1 MFHTLEG
8 AAHLLNGLQGHPA
21 PHGGNGSQQVLHVVQ
36 AAQLH
41 LAVSQ
46 HRGHH
51 SVLRHAQHIV
61 LLVQEGT
68 IVGVMQAGKPHLL
81 ALAVG
86 LHAAA
91 HIVLVPQHGT
101 AGGLLPQQD
110 VPLGVDV
117 LGHILVVIQMVGGHI
132 GNHSH
137 IGALVHTDQLEAGQL
152 HNRLIFGLHLTQN
165 GQQRAA
171 DVAAQMHG
179 AARRL
184 KHGGNQAGGGGFAV
198 AAGHGDLFAGAVLEE
213 QLHLAAQLGA
223 VLMGLLQGRGVEL
236 KAGGSHDDVLP
247 LKTVHVVLAQA
258 QANA

>member
-1 MFHTLEG
+1 
-8 AAHLLNGLQGHPA
+8 
-21 PHGGNGSQQVLHVVQ
+21 
-36 AAQLH
+36 
-41 LAVSQ
+41 
-46 HRGHH
+46 
-51 SVLRHAQHIV
+51 
-61 LLVQEGT
+61 
-68 IVGVMQAGKPHLL
+68 
-81 ALAVG
+81 
-86 LHAAA
+86 
-91 HIVLVPQHGT
+91 
-101 AGGLLPQQD
+101 
-110 VPLGVDV
+110 
-117 LGHILVVIQMVGGHI
+117 MVGGHI

-223 VLMGLLQGRGVEL
+223 VLMGLLQCRGVEL
-236 KAGGSHDDVLP
+236 KAGGPHDDVLP

-258 QANA
+258 QANAQLLQGFAILAERFQIRLFIAQSNLCAHFNKLGDQLFVADTRADKSDFFAAHIGG